1 MRRCST
7 SLSIFLLAV
16 FGLGGL
22 ISPVAHRVVH
32 VHDVE
37 HRHGKAAA
45 HFSPSGATAGCA
57 DFLVEEQTPPDELSC
72 ELCARLSLAAF
83 ESHDAAAH
91 LLAYAS
97 TVPPNE
103 RLWNGR
109 NAGFSR
115 IRAPPMMS

>member
-1 MRRCST
+1 MSRCST
-7 SLSIFLLAV
+7 SVSIFLLAV

-22 ISPVAHRVVH
+22 ISPIVHRIVH

-45 HFSPSGATAGCA
+45 HFLPSGAAKGCA

-72 ELCARLSLAAF
+72 ELCARLSLVAF
-83 ESHDAAAH
+83 EARDTAAH
-91 LLAYAS
+91 LFAYAS
-97 TVPPNE
+97 TIRPNDQ
-103 RLWNGR
+103 LWSGR